1 MEPKY
6 RKFYV
11 DWWNI
16 RKSTVYGTLA
26 ALVFLAM
33 LVGGGWWLLKSNW
46 LFDDTGNLEVPKDAA
61 RLISFEGDVRIIRA
75 STRQSDKVTQKTFV
89 LAGDTVQTGGD
100 GRAQIQMI
108 DGSVISVRPNST
120 VVIRDST
127 SIFGGTNVRV
137 SLGDGQIN
145 VRTENQTEASQ
156 NIVEVKE
163 SENRLFSQTEASF
176 NINQKSGGGEIRISR
191 GGVESTVG
199 GEKNVI
205 KENEFASISNGRLSA
220 RENLL
225 KPPQLVAPAALEQ
238 ILASARG
245 AADVSFRWQKI
256 EAASGAYSLQVAASP
271 FFVADAIVKESDGL
285 NTPNLMLANLAPGT
299 YYWRVR
305 ASAASGQT
313 SEWSEPWR
321 FTVIKR
327 EEGDAL
333 NATDWK
339 VENLG
344 AAVYRVS
351 GKTQP
356 GAVVRISGRETFAT
370 GDGSF
375 LLQVKSPTPEVTVE
389 ISDETGNRSRYALSL
404 TNGNATRQF

>member
-6 RKFYV
+6 RKFYL
-11 DWWNI
+11 DWWHI
-16 RKSTVYGTLA
+16 RKSSVYGTLA
-26 ALVFLAM
+26 GLVFLIL
-33 LVGGGWWLLKSNW
+33 LVIGGWWIVKSNW
-46 LFDDTGNLEVPKDAA
+46 LFNNTGELEVPKDAA
-61 RLISFEGDVRIIRA
+61 KLVSFEGDVRITRA
-75 STRQSDKVTQKTFV
+75 STRQTENVKEKTFV
-89 LAGDTVQTGGD
+89 LAGDTIQTGGD

-145 VRTENQTEASQ
+145 IKTENQTEASQ

-163 SENRLFSQTEASF
+163 AENRLFSQTEASF

-191 GGVESTVG
+191 GGVETNIG
-199 GEKNVI
+199 GEKTVI
-205 KENEFASISNGRLSA
+205 NGSEFASINNGKLSA
-220 RENLL
+220 REKLL
-225 KPPQLVAPAALEQ
+225 DPPKLLAPASLEQ
-238 ILASARG
+238 ILAAVNG
-245 AADVSFRWQKI
+245 TADITFRWQKT
-256 EAASGAYSLQVAASP
+256 EGAAGSYNLQVATSP
-271 FFVADAIVKESDGL
+271 FFVADAMVKENENINAPSL
-285 NTPNLMLANLAPGT
+285 LLANLSPGT

-305 ASAASGQT
+305 SAAASGQM
-313 SEWSEPWR
+313 SEYSEPWR

-327 EEGDAL
+327 EEADAL
-333 NATDWK
+333 KATDWK

-344 AAVYRVS
+344 GKVYRIS

-356 GAVVRISGRETFAT
+356 GATVRILGRETFAV

-375 LLQVKSPTPEVTVE
+375 ILQVSSPSAEVTVE
-389 ISDETGNRSRYALSL
+389 ISDEHGNRSRFAVSL
-404 TNGNATRQF
+404 ATGNVVRQY